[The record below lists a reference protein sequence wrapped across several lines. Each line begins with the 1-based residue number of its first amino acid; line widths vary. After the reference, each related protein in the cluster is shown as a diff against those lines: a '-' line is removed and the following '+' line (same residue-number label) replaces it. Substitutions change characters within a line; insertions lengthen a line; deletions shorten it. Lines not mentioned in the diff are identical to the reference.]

1 MCRRMRNFN
10 GIGATALVA
19 AAVLGMACASCQREA
34 PAARGG
40 AGAKAQEPRPVRVA
54 EVAEGKLPR
63 TVVVTGTLAA
73 DEEIAAG
80 FKVAGRV
87 SEVAVDLG
95 SRVRKGQVLARL
107 DPTDFRIRVEQAEAA
122 LRQVRAGLGLIPD
135 GTDDRVDPEKTALV
149 REARAVLTEASLNR
163 ERMALLR
170 EKDLIARA
178 EFDAAVSRFMVAEG
192 RYQAAVEDVRNR
204 QELLSERRS
213 SLSLARQQLA
223 DAVLHAPIDGAVR
236 ERRASVGEFLAAG
249 APVVQ
254 LVRIH
259 PLRLRVAVPERDAAA
274 VRIGQP
280 VRVRPEGASAEHS
293 GRVVRLS
300 PAIQEQNR
308 TLVVEAEVANNEGRL
323 RPGSFARAEIV
334 VEPDRAAVLVP
345 ATAIVTF
352 AGIEKV
358 FGVKD
363 GLAVEKRIRTGRRS
377 GDRVEVL
384 EGLAS
389 GEQVVVEPGN
399 LAGGLPVTVTK

>member
-1 MCRRMRNFN
+1 
-10 GIGATALVA
+10 VS
-19 AAVLGMACASCQREA
+19 CASCQRDA
-34 PAARGG
+34 PAARAG
-40 AGAKAQEPRPVRVA
+40 AGSKAQEPRQVRV
-54 EVAEGKLPR
+54 VAAVEGKLPR

-73 DEEIAAG
+73 DEDIAAG

-95 SRVRKGQVLARL
+95 SRVRKGQVLAKL

-122 LRQVRAGLGLIPD
+122 LRQVRAGLGLPPD
-135 GTDDRVDPEKTALV
+135 GSDDRVDPEKTALV
-149 REARAVLTEASLNR
+149 REAQAVLTEARLNR
-163 ERMALLR
+163 DRIAQLR

-178 EFDAAVSRFMVAEG
+178 EFDAAVARLLVAEG

-223 DAVLHAPIDGAVR
+223 DTILQSPIDGAVR

-254 LVRIH
+254 LVRMH

-280 VRVRPEGASAEHS
+280 VRVRPEGASADHS

-308 TLVVEAEVANNEGRL
+308 TLVVEAEVANNEGKI
-323 RPGSFARAEIV
+323 RPGSFAKAEIV
-334 VEPDRAAVLVP
+334 VESDRPAILVP
-345 ATAIVTF
+345 ARAIVTF

-377 GDRVEVL
+377 ADRVEVL
-384 EGLAS
+384 EGLVS
-389 GEQVVVEPGN
+389 GEQVVVDPGN

>member
-1 MCRRMRNFN
+1 MR
-10 GIGATALVA
+10 VA
-19 AAVLGMACASCQREA
+19 A
-34 PAARGG
+34 
-40 AGAKAQEPRPVRVA
+40 
-54 EVAEGKLPR
+54 VAEGKLPR
-63 TVVVTGTLAA
+63 TIVVTGTLAA

-95 SRVRKGQVLARL
+95 SRIRKGQVLARL

-122 LRQVRAGLGLIPD
+122 LRQVRAGLGLPPD

-163 ERMALLR
+163 ERMAQLR

-213 SLSLARQQLA
+213 SLSLARQQLS

-274 VRIGQP
+274 VRIGHP
-280 VRVRPEGASAEHS
+280 VRVRPEGATAEYS

-308 TLVVEAEVANNEGRL
+308 TLVVEAEVANAEGRL

-384 EGLAS
+384 EGLVS
-389 GEQVVVEPGN
+389 GEQVVIDPGN

>member
-1 MCRRMRNFN
+1 MRNFN

-40 AGAKAQEPRPVRVA
+40 TGAKAQEPRPVRVA
-54 EVAEGKLPR
+54 AVAEGKLPR

-163 ERMALLR
+163 ERMAQLR

>member
-1 MCRRMRNFN
+1 
-10 GIGATALVA
+10 
-19 AAVLGMACASCQREA
+19 
-34 PAARGG
+34 
-40 AGAKAQEPRPVRVA
+40 
-54 EVAEGKLPR
+54 LPR

-73 DEEIAAG
+73 DEDIAAG

-95 SRVRKGQVLARL
+95 SRVRKGQVLAKL

-122 LRQVRAGLGLIPD
+122 LRQVRAGLGLPPD
-135 GTDDRVDPEKTALV
+135 GSDDRVDPEKTALV
-149 REARAVLTEASLNR
+149 REAQAVLTEARLNR
-163 ERMALLR
+163 DRIAQLR

-178 EFDAAVSRFMVAEG
+178 EFDAAVARLLVAEG

-223 DAVLHAPIDGAVR
+223 DTILQSPIDGAVR

-254 LVRIH
+254 LVRMH

-280 VRVRPEGASAEHS
+280 VRVRPEGASADHS

-308 TLVVEAEVANNEGRL
+308 TLVVEAEVANNEGKI
-323 RPGSFARAEIV
+323 RPGSFAKAEIV
-334 VEPDRAAVLVP
+334 VESDRPAILVP
-345 ATAIVTF
+345 ARAIVTF

-377 GDRVEVL
+377 ADRVEVL
-384 EGLAS
+384 EGLVS
-389 GEQVVVEPGN
+389 GEQVVVDPGN